1 MDTPAENP
9 EGYSLSSTLPL
20 VKNLRG
26 RLMLIHGDNDP
37 TVVWQNSLMFVR
49 KCIDEGELVDYMV
62 YPQHPHNVRGKDRI
76 HLMRTVT
83 RYFQDHL

>member
-1 MDTPAENP
+1 MDMPSENP
-9 EGYSLSSTLPL
+9 DGYELSSTLPR

-26 RLMLIHGDNDP
+26 RLMLIHGDIDP

-49 KCIDEGELVDYMV
+49 KCIDEGKLVDYMI
-62 YPQHPHNVRGKDRI
+62 YPQHPHNVRGKDRV

-83 RYFQDHL
+83 RYFQDNL